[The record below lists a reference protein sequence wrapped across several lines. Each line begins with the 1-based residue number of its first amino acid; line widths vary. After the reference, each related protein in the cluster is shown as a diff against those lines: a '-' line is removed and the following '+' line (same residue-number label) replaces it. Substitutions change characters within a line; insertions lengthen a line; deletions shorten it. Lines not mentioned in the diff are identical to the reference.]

1 MRSSFHLLDRY
12 ENDDVIVSED
22 IFLMKSMEL
31 TVKFMMELMES
42 RTKSLWAELMMEVSR
57 WGAIPSENCLRTC
70 PTYKCHHQPS
80 LDKSPTEHLK
90 SSFLKVHGVPKKL
103 PI

>member
-42 RTKSLWAELMMEVSR
+42 RTKSLWAELMMEVR
-57 WGAIPSENCLRTC
+57 LVGGEQF
-70 PTYKCHHQPS
+70 HQKTAS
-80 LDKSPTEHLK
+80 GL
-90 SSFLKVHGVPKKL
+90 VPHTNV
-103 PI
+103 IISQA